1 MSRTADYLAHLADEA
16 GLMIED
22 LEALTAY
29 AALVGDAEYA
39 VRTFD
44 DAYEG
49 QWDDLEDFAHD
60 RLMETDDEYR
70 AAMESCRG
78 WRPSLDMIAWHCDY
92 SHTTGGHV
100 FQSI

>member
-1 MSRTADYLAHLADEA
+1 MSRTAEYLTDLAEDA
-16 GLMIED
+16 GIIAE

-29 AALVGDAEYA
+29 AALVGSAEYA
-39 VRTFD
+39 VDTFE

-49 QWDDLEDFAHD
+49 EWDELEDFAHD

-78 WRPSLDMIAWHCDY
+78 WRPALDMTAWHCDFML
-92 SHTTGGHV
+92 TGGYV
-100 FQSI
+100 FRSV

>member
-1 MSRTADYLAHLADEA
+1 MSRTAEYLTELAEDA
-16 GLMIED
+16 GIVAE

-29 AALVGDAEYA
+29 AALVGSAEYA
-39 VRTFD
+39 VDTFE

-49 QWDDLEDFAHD
+49 EWDDLEDFAHA

-78 WRPSLDMIAWHCDY
+78 WRPALDMIAWHCDY
-92 SHTTGGHV
+92 THTGGYV
-100 FQSI
+100 FRSV